1 MFRRRAFLH
10 WYTSEGEESGRPDQ
24 ITDQYQH
31 FVTAGM
37 EELEF
42 SEAAN
47 NMADLISEYQMYQEV
62 GDGEEYPEL
71 EE

>member
-1 MFRRRAFLH
+1 
-10 WYTSEGEESGRPDQ
+10 
-24 ITDQYQH
+24 
-31 FVTAGM
+31 M

-42 SEAAN
+42 SEAAS
-47 NMADLISEYQMYQEV
+47 NMADLISEYQMYQEA